1 MVSHLLSK
9 GLSGL
14 CCCLRSR
21 RLELLL
27 RAGASRVSLS
37 LVGLRIREYVFP
49 ARYLAAEDASG
60 AVKDVFLFASMV
72 SSSYVTWFCF
82 ASGKTLFCSWE
93 RGDGGKDALKRRR
106 NEIQG
111 ETTRAIRHHR
121 SMMNS
126 LLRDNS
132 IVLFFWL
139 YV

>member
-1 MVSHLLSK
+1 MVSYLLSK

-49 ARYLAAEDASG
+49 ARYLAAEDVSG
-60 AVKDVFLFASMV
+60 AVKDVFLLASMV

-82 ASGKTLFCSWE
+82 ASGRRCSVPGRGE
-93 RGDGGKDALKRRR
+93 RGERCIEKEKKRDSGGNNAGYKA
-106 NEIQG
+106 
-111 ETTRAIRHHR
+111 
-121 SMMNS
+121 S
-126 LLRDNS
+126 S
-132 IVLFFWL
+132 IDDE
-139 YV
+139 